1 MSKIIQIFIITALVI
16 VQKEYSQAQCFKR
29 GINESD
35 LIIDQQV
42 QQFCAGNEHAY
53 LVSFI
58 SYNHNSHNAHLVSW
72 NDQSDMSI
80 VTVRFLLG
88 QQQLNVSEPTAI
100 DNDHISTFEQI
111 AANNSGTSEYF
122 TSCLNTF
129 RMDQPYL
136 VRVLIKDNKTG
147 QESIYEIN
155 SLCLESLQAN
165 SEFQDLYKV
174 LEYLQIK

>member
-1 MSKIIQIFIITALVI
+1 MFTALLI
-16 VQKEYSQAQCFKR
+16 TFIDCSRAQCFKS
-29 GINESD
+29 GIANSD
-35 LIIDQQV
+35 LIIDQTV

-53 LVSFI
+53 LVSLI
-58 SYNHNSHNAHLVSW
+58 SYNHNLHNAHLVSW

-111 AANNSGTSEYF
+111 AANNSGTSEYV
-122 TSCLNTF
+122 TSCPNTF

-136 VRVLIKDNKTG
+136 VRVLIKKNKTG

-165 SEFQDLYKV
+165 SEFQDLYKA